1 MSTNSFPKF
10 KKEIMGKFAPRRIRP
25 KKEEAEFGA
34 GKKEYLVCPKCSAAY
49 YGKCW
54 HHRLG
59 EGKHFKHEERKKL
72 NFVLCPACKMIK
84 EKKFEG
90 SVEIKN
96 VPVKIAGEL
105 VNLIKNSAKVAFSK
119 DPMDR
124 VIEIRRNKN
133 NILVTATENQLA
145 KKIAKLIKRAFKN
158 YARDCEITMSDE
170 EDIVRI
176 VIDFQV
182 KTEK

>member
-25 KKEEAEFGA
+25 KKEEQEFGPA
-34 GKKEYLVCPKCSAAY
+34 KKEYVICPECSAAY
-49 YGKCW
+49 YHKCW
-54 HHRLG
+54 HHRL
-59 EGKHFKHEERKKL
+59 EDVKHFKHEERKKL

-90 SVEIKN
+90 SLEIKN
-96 VPVKIAGEL
+96 VPAKIAGEL

-133 NILVTATENQLA
+133 NLLVTFTENQLA
-145 KKIAKLIKRAFKN
+145 KKVAKLIKRAFKN
-158 YARDCEITMSDE
+158 YARNCEITMSDE
-170 EDIVRI
+170 EDIIRI
-176 VIDFQV
+176 VIDFQA

>member
-1 MSTNSFPKF
+1 MAIYPSITKLDR
-10 KKEIMGKFAPRRIRP
+10 ERMGKFAPRRIRP

-34 GKKEYLVCPKCSAAY
+34 GKKEYLICPKCSAAY

-90 SVEIKN
+90 SIEIKN
-96 VPVKIAGEL
+96 IPAKIVGEI
-105 VNLIKNSAKVAFSK
+105 VNLVKNSAKIAFFK

-124 VIEIRRNKN
+124 VIEIRQNKN
-133 NILVTATENQLA
+133 NLLITATENQLA

-158 YARDCEITMSDE
+158 YARDCEIKMSDE

-176 VIDFQV
+176 KINFLP
-182 KTEK
+182 KK